1 MMKNWKFGRID
12 ALLAS
17 VALMVGQAHAA
28 LPAGVTTA
36 LDEAK
41 TDGVEAAGLVLVA
54 IIGIYAIKLI
64 RRAL

>member
-1 MMKNWKFGRID
+1 MWKKVG
-12 ALLAS
+12 AGVAGLGLA
-17 VALMVGQAHAA
+17 AGHAFAA
-28 LPAGVTTA
+28 LPAEVTTA
-36 LDEAK
+36 LQAAK